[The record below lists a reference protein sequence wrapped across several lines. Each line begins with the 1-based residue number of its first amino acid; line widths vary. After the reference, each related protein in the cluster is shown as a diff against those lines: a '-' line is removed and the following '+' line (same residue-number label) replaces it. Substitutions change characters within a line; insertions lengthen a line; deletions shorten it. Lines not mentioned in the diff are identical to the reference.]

1 MVMKL
6 DQLVNGAINV
16 GFGAAAVAVEGGKKV
31 LDDLNT
37 KGEQVRKDAG
47 APDIA
52 RSVSDMFEQA
62 GGTISDLTERL
73 GMQGETAAQRVL
85 DELILARVRVMTAS
99 ERTAFLAHVRDI
111 VDSVEDNV
119 TSVPVESVEPDNAK
133 DTEEAEVAA
142 QMADSTTDY
151 NKLDPLGDE
160 AAVVDEVDAAVSGA
174 RKKPR
179 AVDMVP
185 EEPDAM
191 APDEE
196 YQLTPAGRRERIG
209 QIVRLVKKYRVWDNL
224 TPVRLRRLLE
234 ELGPMFVK
242 MGQILA
248 NRSEILPQRFCDEL
262 RRLRSD
268 VEPVP
273 YEVVLRCLEEEYGLR
288 LGEMFDAI
296 DPNPLGSAS
305 LAQVHRAR
313 LVTGEDV
320 AVKVQRPCAQQVM
333 AQDIDIIRSVVRIVS
348 KFVNTDQF
356 VDLHGVVEE
365 LWTSFREETN
375 FLAEAKNLNDFYE
388 FHKSV
393 HGVTCPKSYLDLCTE
408 HVVVMDYVDGI
419 SIADPERL
427 VAEGYDLEK
436 IGSAIVEDYSTQ
448 VLDDGF
454 FHADPHAGNII
465 LKDGIV
471 YFIDLGMVGR
481 MSSHDRGIV
490 KDMIFAV
497 AEGDVPKLKD
507 SLMRFAVTR
516 GDSAELDHSA
526 FLSDLD
532 FIVADFAGLDLKD
545 LDIGEFLTSLLN
557 LARKNDVELPSVV
570 TMFARG
576 MVTLEGLLTEYM
588 PNVNMIQIIQ
598 THIKNEKS
606 IYARMREMGRDFAAS
621 SYRAAK
627 GSLEAAEYLGL
638 ASRMLTRGQLKVNTQ
653 IMSSDKALRQLGG
666 IIDRMSMAIVIAG
679 LFIGSSVVYYARI
692 EPVVFG
698 IPVIGFMGY
707 VSALVLALMLG
718 RDIWLN
724 SHGGKRTISRDQRL
738 RPSPHSSYR
747 KQ

>member
-1 MVMKL
+1 
-6 DQLVNGAINV
+6 
-16 GFGAAAVAVEGGKKV
+16 
-31 LDDLNT
+31 
-37 KGEQVRKDAG
+37 
-47 APDIA
+47 
-52 RSVSDMFEQA
+52 
-62 GGTISDLTERL
+62 
-73 GMQGETAAQRVL
+73 
-85 DELILARVRVMTAS
+85 
-99 ERTAFLAHVRDI
+99 
-111 VDSVEDNV
+111 
-119 TSVPVESVEPDNAK
+119 
-133 DTEEAEVAA
+133 
-142 QMADSTTDY
+142 MADSTTDY
-151 NKLDPLGDE
+151 NNLDPLGDE

-273 YEVVLRCLEEEYGLR
+273 YEVVLSCLEEEYGLR

-320 AVKVQRPCAQQVM
+320 AVKVQRPGAQQVM

-365 LWTSFREETN
+365 LWTSFREET
-375 FLAEAKNLNDFYE
+375 
-388 FHKSV
+388 
-393 HGVTCPKSYLDLCTE
+393 
-408 HVVVMDYVDGI
+408 
-419 SIADPERL
+419 ERL

-436 IGSAIVEDYSTQ
+436 IGAAIVEDYSTQ

-471 YFIDLGMVGR
+471 YFIDLGMVGS

-606 IYARMREMGRDFAAS
+606 TYARMREMSRDFAAS

-718 RDIWLN
+718 RNIWLN
-724 SHGGKRTISRDQRL
+724 SHGGKR
-738 RPSPHSSYR
+738 
-747 KQ
+747 

>member
-1 MVMKL
+1 
-6 DQLVNGAINV
+6 
-16 GFGAAAVAVEGGKKV
+16 
-31 LDDLNT
+31 
-37 KGEQVRKDAG
+37 
-47 APDIA
+47 
-52 RSVSDMFEQA
+52 
-62 GGTISDLTERL
+62 
-73 GMQGETAAQRVL
+73 
-85 DELILARVRVMTAS
+85 
-99 ERTAFLAHVRDI
+99 
-111 VDSVEDNV
+111 
-119 TSVPVESVEPDNAK
+119 
-133 DTEEAEVAA
+133 
-142 QMADSTTDY
+142 MADSTTDY
-151 NKLDPLGDE
+151 NNLDPLGDE

-273 YEVVLRCLEEEYGLR
+273 YEVVLSCLEEEYGLR

-320 AVKVQRPCAQQVM
+320 AVKVQRPGAQQVM

-356 VDLHGVVEE
+356 VDLHGVV
-365 LWTSFREETN
+365 
-375 FLAEAKNLNDFYE
+375 DE

-419 SIADPERL
+419 SIADPEHL

-436 IGSAIVEDYSTQ
+436 IGAAIVEDYSTQ

-606 IYARMREMGRDFAAS
+606 TYARVRDMGRDLAAS

-718 RDIWLN
+718 RNIWLN
-724 SHGGKRTISRDQRL
+724 SHGGK
-738 RPSPHSSYR
+738 H
-747 KQ
+747 

>member
-1 MVMKL
+1 M
-6 DQLVNGAINV
+6 
-16 GFGAAAVAVEGGKKV
+16 
-31 LDDLNT
+31 
-37 KGEQVRKDAG
+37 
-47 APDIA
+47 
-52 RSVSDMFEQA
+52 
-62 GGTISDLTERL
+62 
-73 GMQGETAAQRVL
+73 
-85 DELILARVRVMTAS
+85 
-99 ERTAFLAHVRDI
+99 
-111 VDSVEDNV
+111 
-119 TSVPVESVEPDNAK
+119 
-133 DTEEAEVAA
+133 
-142 QMADSTTDY
+142 
-151 NKLDPLGDE
+151 
-160 AAVVDEVDAAVSGA
+160 
-174 RKKPR
+174 
-179 AVDMVP
+179 
-185 EEPDAM
+185 
-191 APDEE
+191 
-196 YQLTPAGRRERIG
+196 
-209 QIVRLVKKYRVWDNL
+209 
-224 TPVRLRRLLE
+224 
-234 ELGPMFVK
+234 
-242 MGQILA
+242 
-248 NRSEILPQRFCDEL
+248 
-262 RRLRSD
+262 
-268 VEPVP
+268 
-273 YEVVLRCLEEEYGLR
+273 
-288 LGEMFDAI
+288 
-296 DPNPLGSAS
+296 
-305 LAQVHRAR
+305 
-313 LVTGEDV
+313 TGEDV
-320 AVKVQRPCAQQVM
+320 AVKVQRPGAQQVM

-436 IGSAIVEDYSTQ
+436 IGAAIVEDYSTQ

-598 THIKNEKS
+598 THIKNETS
-606 IYARMREMGRDFAAS
+606 TYARVRDMGRDLAAS

-698 IPVIGFMGY
+698 IPVIGFLGY

-718 RDIWLN
+718 RNIWLN
-724 SHGGKRTISRDQRL
+724 SHGGK
-738 RPSPHSSYR
+738 H
-747 KQ
+747 

>member
-1 MVMKL
+1 MEEPATENKRNEPFDVDDM
-6 DQLVNGAINV
+6 AT
-16 GFGAAAVAVEGGKKV
+16 AVEE
-31 LDDLNT
+31 DLNGSH
-37 KGEQVRKDAG
+37 KR
-47 APDIA
+47 
-52 RSVSDMFEQA
+52 
-62 GGTISDLTERL
+62 
-73 GMQGETAAQRVL
+73 
-85 DELILARVRVMTAS
+85 
-99 ERTAFLAHVRDI
+99 
-111 VDSVEDNV
+111 
-119 TSVPVESVEPDNAK
+119 
-133 DTEEAEVAA
+133 
-142 QMADSTTDY
+142 
-151 NKLDPLGDE
+151 
-160 AAVVDEVDAAVSGA
+160 
-174 RKKPR
+174 PR
-179 AVDMVP
+179 AVDVFPDEP
-185 EEPDAM
+185 EAM
-191 APDEE
+191 APDEQ
-196 YQLTPAGRRERIG
+196 YMLTAVGRRQRIG
-209 QIVRLVKKYRVWDNL
+209 EILRLVRKYRVWDNI
-224 TPVRLRRLLE
+224 TPVRFRRLLE

-273 YEVVLRCLEEEYGLR
+273 YEVVLECLEAEYGQK
-288 LGEMFDAI
+288 LGEIFDAL

-320 AVKVQRPCAQQVM
+320 AVKVQRPGAQQVM
-333 AQDIDIIRSVVRIVS
+333 AQDIDIMRSIVRMVS
-348 KFVNTDQF
+348 KFVKTDQF

-365 LWTSFREETN
+365 LWQSFREETN

-388 FHKSV
+388 FHRNTRY
-393 HGVTCPKSYLDLCTE
+393 VTCPKSYLDLCTE
-408 HVVVMDYVDGI
+408 HVVVMDYIDGI
-419 SIADPERL
+419 SIAKPEQL
-427 VAEGYDLEK
+427 LEAGYDLEQ
-436 IGSAIVEDYSTQ
+436 IGSRIVEDYSTQ

-490 KDMIFAV
+490 KDMIFSV

-516 GDSAELDHSA
+516 GDSSELDHST

-532 FIVADFAGLDLKD
+532 FIVADFAGLNLKD
-545 LDIGEFLTSLLN
+545 LDIGEFLTSLVN

-588 PNVNMIQIIQ
+588 PEVNMIDIISA
-598 THIKNEKS
+598 HIKNEKS
-606 IYARMREMGRDFAAS
+606 TFQRMQEMSSDLVQS

-627 GSLEAAEYLGL
+627 GSLEAVEYLGL
-638 ASRMLTRGQLKVNTQ
+638 ASRMLTRGQLKINTQ
-653 IMSSDKALRQLGG
+653 VMGSEKVLRHLGG
-666 IIDRMSMAIVIAG
+666 IVDRMSMAIVIAG

-698 IPVIGFMGY
+698 IPIIGLLGY
-707 VSALVLALMLG
+707 VSALLLAVMLG
-718 RDIWLN
+718 REIWLN
-724 SHGGKRTISRDQRL
+724 SHGGK
-738 RPSPHSSYR
+738 H
-747 KQ
+747 